1 MIRNY
6 AENPVSPSVTIHV
19 SGSLLEGHIFYL
31 NQLVTSAIE
40 CGLWPLLDMVS
51 LEKVDRDALGYL
63 ISGEGRYFDI
73 VACPN
78 FVREWMQIER
88 DRPAA

>member
-1 MIRNY
+1 MIRSY
-6 AENPVSPSVTIHV
+6 PEDPVSPSVTIHV

-40 CGLWPLLDMVS
+40 CGLWPLLNMTA
-51 LEKVDRDALGYL
+51 LEKLDHDALAYL
-63 ISGEGRYFDI
+63 IGGEGRYFGI

-78 FVREWMQIER
+78 FVREWMQVEKGR
-88 DRPAA
+88 CAA